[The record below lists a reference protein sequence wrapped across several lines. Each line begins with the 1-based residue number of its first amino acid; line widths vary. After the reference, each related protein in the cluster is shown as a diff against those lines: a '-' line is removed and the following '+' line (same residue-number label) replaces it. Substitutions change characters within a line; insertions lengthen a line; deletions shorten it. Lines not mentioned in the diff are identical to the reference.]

1 MMSLY
6 EIPQVKKQITDQKFA
21 WCMIS
26 TPDGADCAKYDMTP
40 EIKGTDRGPASEKL
54 ADVVGTF
61 LSTYPGDFI
70 LHCKGHRTAAHDN
83 FQMRY
88 AAGQHANG
96 SATLNGPGAD
106 LESIKAAVMADL
118 RKEEQ
123 QREKEERLAR
133 LETINGQVA
142 DALGK
147 VAEKVLPQLLARF
160 MGGPQAAAMNG
171 PEVHHATDL
180 DPHEVMNRLLMHT
193 DIGLLDALADYVE
206 KNPAIV
212 DTIGPLIGYQ
222 KPPEFEPSKHTE
234 NGTSTATE

>member
-1 MMSLY
+1 MYTLGT
-6 EIPQVKKQITDQKFA
+6 IPAVKDYIVEQKFT
-21 WCMIS
+21 WCKIATIDEHECAVYDE
-26 TPDGADCAKYDMTP
+26 TPAEKGGDTRPAAVRLSESVGAFL
-40 EIKGTDRGPASEKL
+40 GTRSGDYIITCKRYRTQSGDNFKMRYQASQSPYGPNMNGPA
-54 ADVVGTF
+54 G
-61 LSTYPGDFI
+61 
-70 LHCKGHRTAAHDN
+70 
-83 FQMRY
+83 
-88 AAGQHANG
+88 
-96 SATLNGPGAD
+96 D

-133 LETINGQVA
+133 LEGLNGQIVTA
-142 DALGK
+142 I
-147 VAEKVLPQLLARF
+147 EKAGPVLLDLLVARF
-160 MGGPQAAAMNG
+160 APNLKGMASAMNG

-193 DIGLLDALADYVE
+193 DIGLLNALADYVE

-234 NGTSTATE
+234 DGQPD